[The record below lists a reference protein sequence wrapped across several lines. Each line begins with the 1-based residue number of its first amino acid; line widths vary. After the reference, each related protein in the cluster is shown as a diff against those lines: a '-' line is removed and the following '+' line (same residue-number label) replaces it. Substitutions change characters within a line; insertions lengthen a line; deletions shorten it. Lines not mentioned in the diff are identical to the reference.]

1 MAKGVQRAPVL
12 TALFLSLIAVPSI
25 ASAKTTAPADVKPGK
40 EVVEKR
46 PAAKPAVATGKPA
59 PAKPATKTVAAAAKK
74 PVAPKAPTPKPVAA
88 KAGSKPAVTKPVPA
102 KAPAQK
108 PTPKTVTAKAA
119 PVPAAPAALAPA
131 IIPASAAPLPPGC
144 VPNLVDADFQTLPV
158 TAFEGINR
166 RLEGLGLTRAEADSS
181 LRTLTERAGG
191 SLAGGSVIVAR
202 YVDSC
207 DPRRVQVISVSLALD
222 GPVSYTW
229 LRGTNAPTTLVAE
242 PVAVPVPTAP
252 AVAATPAPVDV
263 APVAAVPS
271 PETQVPAPAAEVA
284 VVSEPPAAPPGEVSR
299 EAARLEAFSVGPFTP
314 TPKPDSSRRIFTET
328 PPEQA
333 PLGFHLRVAG
343 QVQEGDLG
351 PALAAAGLP
360 TSVVQQ
366 VLDSFAADGKMPL
379 ASTDDLSFD
388 VLYRASSD
396 QTAEPVLTSAELS
409 HAGQSRRLYYYVPEE
424 GTAHLID
431 QEGKVRL
438 AQGPDF
444 IHPLPGQRMTS
455 GFGWRMHP
463 VLRSRKFHKGVDWS
477 APRGTP
483 VVSAGDGIVETVKFH
498 RGYGKYIRIVHD
510 DRTETIYAHLDQFT
524 KGLREGA
531 PVRQGQVIGTVGRTG
546 IASGNHLYFELIVD
560 GRHIDPLRNVP
571 ALVQDMLAEGKDKE
585 DQQRFISFADTL
597 LQQLPANATVAEAAA
612 TSSKRGIRTEPAPG
626 DIP

>member
-1 MAKGVQRAPVL
+1 MAKGVQRATVL
-12 TALFLSLIAVPSI
+12 TALFLSLLAVPSI
-25 ASAKTTAPADVKPGK
+25 AIATAAPSADAGPGDGGAHPHPAVKPAAVRGK
-40 EVVEKR
+40 H
-46 PAAKPAVATGKPA
+46 PPAKPVPTATAVAGKKAATAKVPAPKLAVGKASSKPPAGKPA
-59 PAKPATKTVAAAAKK
+59 PKTATAKTAS
-74 PVAPKAPTPKPVAA
+74 APRV
-88 KAGSKPAVTKPVPA
+88 SPVPL
-102 KAPAQK
+102 PN
-108 PTPKTVTAKAA
+108 V
-119 PVPAAPAALAPA
+119 
-131 IIPASAAPLPPGC
+131 IPASAAPVLPGC

-158 TAFEGINR
+158 TALEGINR
-166 RLEGLGLTRAEADSS
+166 RLEGLGLSRAEADAS
-181 LRTLTERAGG
+181 LRTLAERAGG
-191 SLAGGSVIVAR
+191 SLDGGSVIVAR

-229 LRGTNAPTTLVAE
+229 LRGTHAPMTLITTPLQVARSAE
-242 PVAVPVPTAP
+242 PVAPAESAAVAAEAVVVAP
-252 AVAATPAPVDV
+252 AVAEEA
-263 APVAAVPS
+263 S
-271 PETQVPAPAAEVA
+271 
-284 VVSEPPAAPPGEVSR
+284 APPPNTEIAR
-299 EAARLEAFSVGPFTP
+299 ETARLEAFSVGPFAP
-314 TPKPDSSRRIFTET
+314 APKPEAVRRTFSDVI
-328 PPEQA
+328 PEQA

-351 PALAAAGLP
+351 PALTAAGLP

-379 ASTDDLSFD
+379 ASTDDLAFD

-396 QTAEPVLTSAELS
+396 QAAAPVLTSAELS

-438 AQGPDF
+438 AQGPDL

-463 VLRSRKFHKGVDWS
+463 VLRARKFHKGVDWS

-483 VVSAGDGIVETVKFH
+483 VVAAGDGIVETVKFH

-510 DRTETIYAHLDQFT
+510 DRTETIYAHLDQFA

-585 DQQRFISFADTL
+585 DQLRFVSFADTL
-597 LQQLPANATVAEAAA
+597 LQQLPANASAAEAAA
-612 TSSKRGIRTEPAPG
+612 ISSKRGTRSEPAPG

>member
-1 MAKGVQRAPVL
+1 MTKGVQRAPVL
-12 TALFLSLIAVPSI
+12 TALFLSLIAVPCV
-25 ASAKTTAPADVKPGK
+25 ATAKTTTPADAKPGK
-40 EVVEKR
+40 EVTEKR
-46 PAAKPAVATGKPA
+46 PATKPAVATGKPA
-59 PAKPATKTVAAAAKK
+59 PAKSAPKTASVAAQK
-74 PVAPKAPTPKPVAA
+74 PDAPKAPTPKPAAA
-88 KAGSKPAVTKPVPA
+88 KTGQKTAQTKSAPTKPVTVKASIPKSA
-102 KAPAQK
+102 PKAVPVKAP
-108 PTPKTVTAKAA
+108 P
-119 PVPAAPAALAPA
+119 PAAAEV
-131 IIPASAAPLPPGC
+131 IPASAAPLPPGC

-158 TAFEGINR
+158 TALEGINR

-191 SLAGGSVIVAR
+191 SLTGGSVIVAR

-229 LRGTNAPTTLVAE
+229 LRGTNAPATLVAE
-242 PVAVPVPTAP
+242 PAPLAPLSAPVTAAAPTVEAPVAVVPVPDQTL
-252 AVAATPAPVDV
+252 
-263 APVAAVPS
+263 
-271 PETQVPAPAAEVA
+271 PAPAATVA

-299 EAARLEAFSVGPFTP
+299 ETARLEAFSVGPFTP
-314 TPKPDSSRRIFTET
+314 TPTPEGARRVFTDA

-463 VLRSRKFHKGVDWS
+463 VLRARKFHKGVDWS

-483 VVSAGDGIVETVKFH
+483 VVAAGDGIVETVKFH

-510 DRTETIYAHLDQFT
+510 DRTETIYAHLDQFA

-612 TSSKRGIRTEPAPG
+612 TTSKRGVRSEPAPG